1 MKKDKISLLC
11 YSFVICITI
20 LSILFL
26 IFIGRVLIFSNKEE
40 PLPNQVI
47 IYDRTNKAVVTY
59 NAVSEVRGEVL
70 YVEDAIET
78 KRKDVSDLIE

>member
-1 MKKDKISLLC
+1 MEKNKCSLLC
-11 YSFVICITI
+11 YSFAICITAV
-20 LSILFL
+20 SIIFL

-47 IYDRTNKAVVTY
+47 IYDRTNKVVVTY
-59 NAVSEVRGEVL
+59 DAVSEVRGNVL